1 MEIAGN
7 INDLS
12 AKQLELV
19 IESYPWFSYARGLL
33 LGKIAS
39 VDLNEAEA
47 GLRKCSAFIQ
57 DRKKLHKE
65 FSESVTRTIST
76 RELETD
82 VRYVAT
88 PSEYFTAQ
96 EVSDASNMLNSRL
109 LCERPVETHEQQ
121 PEGDFVT
128 ETLAKIYE
136 EQEYYDQA
144 LDVYSKLILLYPQK
158 SAYFAD
164 CVEKLQ
170 LKRSISN
177 EQIRK

>member
-1 MEIAGN
+1 MDVSGN
-7 INDLS
+7 INNLS

-19 IESYPWFSYARGLL
+19 IESYPWFSYARSLL
-33 LGKIAS
+33 LCKIAS

-76 RELETD
+76 GELETD
-82 VRYVAT
+82 IRYVAT

-96 EVSDASNMLNSRL
+96 EVADASNSLNTGL
-109 LCERPVETHEQQ
+109 LSEIETEMVEKQQ
-121 PEGDFVT
+121 DMEFVT

-136 EQEYYDQA
+136 DQEYYDQA
-144 LDVYSKLILLYPQK
+144 LDVYSKLILLYPKK